1 MKEYTFT
8 RVVKQLSYETYE
20 VKIKADS
27 PEEAQKK
34 AIAGDWF
41 EEKHVGE
48 ASETEYL
55 AFGVAEGKGNEAE
68 EKAFLRCTD
77 CLTPLGVDDGD
88 DE

>member
-27 PEEAQKK
+27 PEEAKKK
-34 AIAGDWF
+34 AIEGDWC

-55 AFGVAEGKGNEAE
+55 ASGLAEGTGDDAE
-68 EKAFLRCTD
+68 EDAFRRCTEQMD
-77 CLTPLGVDDGD
+77 PLSVDD
-88 DE
+88 